1 MRSFL
6 SVKTIKAFTGEM
18 VLGDGVISVAGS
30 VFPIQDVVSII
41 DGTAYIRVTCVL
53 GEITQASVSNEGLPV
68 YVLNTGVQVV
78 AVDPSAHVV
87 SQIHD
92 TLLNEICQPVT
103 VISEKPVSVTGQVA
117 KTETKAKP
125 EAKAEVKAQEQKPKV
140 KRTRSPR
147 KKVETVKPSAEV
159 KEEAKPIEEPTLE
172 EETKEIP
179 STFTALGA
187 GVVAAAVAQ
196 TTIAEAKEPVDNE
209 ETTET
214 AKTAE
219 TSQAPEDSFSLEPTD
234 EDAGIDDELPAPVE
248 DSEVIAKAEAAV
260 AKAEAEESDSLD
272 LPIAEDDRTDFE
284 PLDGFDT
291 LDKVDT
297 SYNATETDLF
307 ENGLPEDDS
316 VDPNDALAPAH
327 RADDSES
334 EEEPL
339 EVEDEDLVE
348 DRYEVDDDDDL
359 YNFDEDDDN

>member
-18 VLGDGVISVAGS
+18 TIGDGVVSVAGS

-53 GEITQASVSNEGLPV
+53 GEITQAGVSKEGLPV
-68 YVLNTGVQVV
+68 YLLNTGVQVV

-92 TLLNEICQPVT
+92 TLLNEITQPVT
-103 VISEKPVSVTGQVA
+103 ITSEKPVSVSGQVA
-117 KTETKAKP
+117 ETETKAK
-125 EAKAEVKAQEQKPKV
+125 AEEQKPKA
-140 KRTRSPR
+140 KRTRRPR
-147 KKVETVKPSAEV
+147 KKVEAVEQPVQPVQTVEA
-159 KEEAKPIEEPTLE
+159 AKPTEEPTLDVE
-172 EETKEIP
+172 KPKEIP
-179 STFTALGA
+179 STYTALGA
-187 GVVAAAVAQ
+187 GVVAAAVAH
-196 TTIAEAKEPVDNE
+196 TTIAEAKDDLNAPEPS

-214 AKTAE
+214 VQAP
-219 TSQAPEDSFSLEPTD
+219 QAPEESFSLEPND

-248 DSEVIAKAEAAV
+248 DHEIIAKAEAAV
-260 AKAEAEESDSLD
+260 AKAEAEDTDSLD
-272 LPIAEDDRTDFE
+272 LPIAEDDRSDFE

-297 SYNATETDLF
+297 NYNAATLF
-307 ENGLPEDDS
+307 ENGLPDDDS

-327 RADDSES
+327 RADDTDG
-334 EEEPL
+334 EEESL

-359 YNFDEDDDN
+359 YNFDDEDN

>member
-18 VLGDGVISVAGS
+18 TIGDGVISVAGS

-68 YVLNTGVQVV
+68 YVLNTGVQIV

-92 TLLNEICQPVT
+92 TLLSGLVEPIT
-103 VISEKPVSVTGQVA
+103 VISEKPVSVSGQVA
-117 KTETKAKP
+117 
-125 EAKAEVKAQEQKPKV
+125 EAKAKTEAKPAVKAEEQKPKA
-140 KRTRSPR
+140 KRTRRPR
-147 KKVETVKPSAEV
+147 KKVETVKPSAEA
-159 KEEAKPIEEPTLE
+159 KEETKPIDEPILEVE
-172 EETKEIP
+172 EEAKEIP

-196 TTIAEAKEPVDNE
+196 TTIAEAKEPMEDE
-209 ETTET
+209 EPTET
-214 AKTAE
+214 VETAE
-219 TSQAPEDSFSLEPTD
+219 TAQAPEDSFSLEPTD

-248 DSEVIAKAEAAV
+248 DHEVIAKAEAAV
-260 AKAEAEESDSLD
+260 AKAEAEEDDSLD
-272 LPIAEDDRTDFE
+272 LPIAEDDRSDFE

-327 RADDSES
+327 RADDT

-359 YNFDEDDDN
+359 YNFDEDDN

>member
-18 VLGDGVISVAGS
+18 TIGDGVISVAGS

-53 GEITQASVSNEGLPV
+53 GEITQASISNEGLPV

-92 TLLNEICQPVT
+92 TLLSELAEPVT
-103 VISEKPVSVTGQVA
+103 VISEKPVSVSGQVTEAKA
-117 KTETKAKP
+117 KTETKPAV
-125 EAKAEVKAQEQKPKV
+125 KAEEQKPKA
-140 KRTRSPR
+140 KRTRRPR
-147 KKVETVKPSAEV
+147 KKVETVKPSAEA
-159 KEEAKPIEEPTLE
+159 KEETKPIEEPILEVE
-172 EETKEIP
+172 EEAKEIP

-196 TTIAEAKEPVDNE
+196 TTIAEAKEPVEDE
-209 ETTET
+209 EPTET
-214 AKTAE
+214 VETAE
-219 TSQAPEDSFSLEPTD
+219 TAQAPEDSFSLEPTD

-248 DSEVIAKAEAAV
+248 DREIIAKAEAAV
-260 AKAEAEESDSLD
+260 AKAEAEEDDSLD
-272 LPIAEDDRTDFE
+272 LPIAEDDRSDFE

-327 RADDSES
+327 RADDA

-339 EVEDEDLVE
+339 EVEDLVE

-359 YNFDEDDDN
+359 YNFDEDDN

>member
-18 VLGDGVISVAGS
+18 TIGDGVISVAGS

-68 YVLNTGVQVV
+68 YVLNTGVQIV

-92 TLLNEICQPVT
+92 TLLSGLVEPVT
-103 VISEKPVSVTGQVA
+103 VISEKPVSVSGQV
-117 KTETKAKP
+117 
-125 EAKAEVKAQEQKPKV
+125 AEVKAKTEAKPAVKAEEQKPKA
-140 KRTRSPR
+140 KRTRRPR

-159 KEEAKPIEEPTLE
+159 KEETKPIDEPILEVE
-172 EETKEIP
+172 EEAKEIP

-196 TTIAEAKEPVDNE
+196 TTIAEAKEPMEDE
-209 ETTET
+209 EPTET
-214 AKTAE
+214 VETAE
-219 TSQAPEDSFSLEPTD
+219 TAQAPEDSFSLEPTD

-248 DSEVIAKAEAAV
+248 DREVIAKAEAAV
-260 AKAEAEESDSLD
+260 AKAEAEEDDSLD
-272 LPIAEDDRTDFE
+272 LPIAEDDRSDFE

-327 RADDSES
+327 RADDT

-359 YNFDEDDDN
+359 YNFDEDDN

>member
-18 VLGDGVISVAGS
+18 TIGDGVVSVAGS
-30 VFPIQDVVSII
+30 IFPIQDVVSII

-53 GEITQASVSNEGLPV
+53 GEITQAGVSNEGLPV
-68 YVLNTGVQVV
+68 YFLNTGVQVV

-92 TLLNEICQPVT
+92 TLLSELVEPVP
-103 VISEKPVSVTGQVA
+103 VISEKPVSVSGQVT
-117 KTETKAKP
+117 KTETKAK
-125 EAKAEVKAQEQKPKV
+125 AEEQKPKV
-140 KRTRSPR
+140 KRTRRPR
-147 KKVETVKPSAEV
+147 KKVETAEQPAQV
-159 KEEAKPIEEPTLE
+159 MEAAKPAEESASKVEEP
-172 EETKEIP
+172 KEIP
-179 STFTALGA
+179 STFTTLGA

-196 TTIAEAKEPVDNE
+196 TTIAEAKESLKDEVPMG
-209 ETTET
+209 TTET
-214 AKTAE
+214 VE
-219 TSQAPEDSFSLEPTD
+219 TVQTPQAPEESFSLEATD

-248 DSEVIAKAEAAV
+248 DREIIAKAEAAV
-260 AKAEAEESDSLD
+260 AKAEEDESLD
-272 LPIAEDDRTDFE
+272 LPIAEDDRSDFE

-297 SYNATETDLF
+297 SYNSTETDLF
-307 ENGLPEDDS
+307 ENGLPDEDS

-327 RADDSES
+327 RADGT

-359 YNFDEDDDN
+359 YNFDEDDN

>member
-18 VLGDGVISVAGS
+18 TIGDGVISVACS

-68 YVLNTGVQVV
+68 YVLSTGVQVV

-92 TLLNEICQPVT
+92 TLLSELIEPVT
-103 VISEKPVSVTGQVA
+103 VISEKPVSVSGQV
-117 KTETKAKP
+117 TETKSAV
-125 EAKAEVKAQEQKPKV
+125 KAEEQKPKA
-140 KRTRSPR
+140 KRTRRPR
-147 KKVETVKPSAEV
+147 KKVETVKPPVEV
-159 KEEAKPIEEPTLE
+159 KEEAKPTEEPILEVE

-196 TTIAEAKEPVDNE
+196 TTLAEAKEPVEDDAP
-209 ETTET
+209 TEIVE
-214 AKTAE
+214 TAE
-219 TSQAPEDSFSLEPTD
+219 TFQSPEDSFSLEPTD

-260 AKAEAEESDSLD
+260 AKAEAEEDDSLD
-272 LPIAEDDRTDFE
+272 LPIAEDDRSDFE

-327 RADDSES
+327 RADDAES

-359 YNFDEDDDN
+359 YNFDEEDN

>member
-18 VLGDGVISVAGS
+18 TISDGVISVAGS

-92 TLLNEICQPVT
+92 TLLSGLVEPVT
-103 VISEKPVSVTGQVA
+103 VISEKSVSVSGQV
-117 KTETKAKP
+117 TETKVKTEVKP
-125 EAKAEVKAQEQKPKV
+125 AVKAEEQKPKA
-140 KRTRSPR
+140 KRTRRPR
-147 KKVETVKPSAEV
+147 KKTETVKPSVEV
-159 KEEAKPIEEPTLE
+159 KEETKPIEEPILEVE
-172 EETKEIP
+172 EEAKEIP

-196 TTIAEAKEPVDNE
+196 TTIAEAKEPVEDE
-209 ETTET
+209 EPTET
-214 AKTAE
+214 VETAE
-219 TSQAPEDSFSLEPTD
+219 TAQAPEDSFSLEPTD

-248 DSEVIAKAEAAV
+248 DREIIAKAEAAV
-260 AKAEAEESDSLD
+260 AKAEAEEDDSLD
-272 LPIAEDDRTDFE
+272 LPIAEDDRSDFE

-291 LDKVDT
+291 LDKIDT
-297 SYNATETDLF
+297 NYNATETDLF
-307 ENGLPEDDS
+307 ENSLPEDDS

-327 RADDSES
+327 RADDT

-359 YNFDEDDDN
+359 YNFDEDDN

>member
-18 VLGDGVISVAGS
+18 TIGDGVISVAGS

-68 YVLNTGVQVV
+68 YVLNTGVQIV

-92 TLLNEICQPVT
+92 TLLSGLVEPVT
-103 VISEKPVSVTGQVA
+103 VISEKPVSVLGQVTEAKA
-117 KTETKAKP
+117 KTETKPAV
-125 EAKAEVKAQEQKPKV
+125 KAEEQKPKA
-140 KRTRSPR
+140 KRTRRPR
-147 KKVETVKPSAEV
+147 KKVETVKPSAEA
-159 KEEAKPIEEPTLE
+159 KEETKPIDEPILEVE
-172 EETKEIP
+172 EEAKEIP

-196 TTIAEAKEPVDNE
+196 TTLAEAKEPVE
-209 ETTET
+209 EPTET
-214 AKTAE
+214 VETAE
-219 TSQAPEDSFSLEPTD
+219 TAQAPEDSFSLEPTD

-248 DSEVIAKAEAAV
+248 DREVIAKAEAAV
-260 AKAEAEESDSLD
+260 AKAKAEEDDSLD

-297 SYNATETDLF
+297 SYNAAETDFF
-307 ENGLPEDDS
+307 ENGLPDDDS

-348 DRYEVDDDDDL
+348 DRYEVDDDDL
-359 YNFDEDDDN
+359 YNFDEDDN

>member
-18 VLGDGVISVAGS
+18 TIGDGVISVAGS

-68 YVLNTGVQVV
+68 YVLNTSVQVV

-92 TLLNEICQPVT
+92 TLLSGLVEPVT
-103 VISEKPVSVTGQVA
+103 VISEKPVSVSGQV
-117 KTETKAKP
+117 TETKVKTEAKP
-125 EAKAEVKAQEQKPKV
+125 AVKAEEQKPKV
-140 KRTRSPR
+140 KRTRRPR

-159 KEEAKPIEEPTLE
+159 KEEAKPIEEPTLGE
-172 EETKEIP
+172 EAKEIP
-179 STFTALGA
+179 STFTTLGA

-196 TTIAEAKEPVDNE
+196 TTIAEAKEPVEDE
-209 ETTET
+209 EPTET
-214 AKTAE
+214 VETAE
-219 TSQAPEDSFSLEPTD
+219 TAQTPEDSFSLEPTD

-248 DSEVIAKAEAAV
+248 DREIIAKAEAAV
-260 AKAEAEESDSLD
+260 AKAEAEEDDSLD
-272 LPIAEDDRTDFE
+272 LPVAEDDRSDFE

-291 LDKVDT
+291 LDKIDT
-297 SYNATETDLF
+297 NYNATETDLF
-307 ENGLPEDDS
+307 ENSLPEDDS

-327 RADDSES
+327 RADDI

-359 YNFDEDDDN
+359 YNFDEDDN

>member
-18 VLGDGVISVAGS
+18 ALGDGVISVAGS

-92 TLLNEICQPVT
+92 TLLSGLVEPVT
-103 VISEKPVSVTGQVA
+103 VISEKPVSVSGQVA

-196 TTIAEAKEPVDNE
+196 TTIAEAKEPVDDKE
-209 ETTET
+209 STET
-214 AKTAE
+214 METAETAE
-219 TSQAPEDSFSLEPTD
+219 TSQASEDSFSLEPTD

-248 DSEVIAKAEAAV
+248 DHEIIAKAEAAV
-260 AKAEAEESDSLD
+260 AKAEAEDNDSLD

-327 RADDSES
+327 RADDT

-359 YNFDEDDDN
+359 YNFDEDDN

>member
-18 VLGDGVISVAGS
+18 TIGDGVVSVAGS

-53 GEITQASVSNEGLPV
+53 GEITQAGVSKEGLPV

-92 TLLNEICQPVT
+92 TLLNEIVQPVT
-103 VISEKPVSVTGQVA
+103 ITSEKPVSVSGQVI
-117 KTETKAKP
+117 KTETKANT
-125 EAKAEVKAQEQKPKV
+125 EAKAEEQKPKA
-140 KRTRSPR
+140 KRTRRPR
-147 KKVETVKPSAEV
+147 KKVEVAEQPV
-159 KEEAKPIEEPTLE
+159 QPVQAVETAKPTEEPTLDVE
-172 EETKEIP
+172 EPKEIP
-179 STFTALGA
+179 STYTALGA
-187 GVVAAAVAQ
+187 GVVAAAVAH
-196 TTIAEAKEPVDNE
+196 TTIAEAKDDLNDPEPS

-214 AKTAE
+214 VEAP
-219 TSQAPEDSFSLEPTD
+219 QAPEESFSLESTD

-248 DSEVIAKAEAAV
+248 DHEIIAKAEAAV
-260 AKAEAEESDSLD
+260 AKAEEDESLD
-272 LPIAEDDRTDFE
+272 LPIAEDDRSDFE
-284 PLDGFDT
+284 PLEGFDT

-297 SYNATETDLF
+297 SYNSTETDLF

-327 RADDSES
+327 RADDTDG
-334 EEEPL
+334 EEESL

-359 YNFDEDDDN
+359 YNFDDEDN

>member
-18 VLGDGVISVAGS
+18 TIGDGVVSVAGS

-53 GEITQASVSNEGLPV
+53 GEITQAGVSKEGLPV

-92 TLLNEICQPVT
+92 TLLNEITQPVT
-103 VISEKPVSVTGQVA
+103 ITSEKPVSVSGQVA
-117 KTETKAKP
+117 ETETKAK
-125 EAKAEVKAQEQKPKV
+125 AEEQKPKA
-140 KRTRSPR
+140 KRTRRPR
-147 KKVETVKPSAEV
+147 KKVEVAEQPV
-159 KEEAKPIEEPTLE
+159 QPVEVAKPTEESTLDVEEP
-172 EETKEIP
+172 KEIP
-179 STFTALGA
+179 STYTALGA
-187 GVVAAAVAQ
+187 GVVAAAVAH
-196 TTIAEAKEPVDNE
+196 TTIAEAKEDLDAPE
-209 ETTET
+209 PSETTET
-214 AKTAE
+214 VEAP
-219 TSQAPEDSFSLEPTD
+219 QAPEESFPLEPTD

-248 DSEVIAKAEAAV
+248 DHEIIAKAEAAV
-260 AKAEAEESDSLD
+260 AKAEAEENESLD
-272 LPIAEDDRTDFE
+272 LPIAEDDRSDFE

-297 SYNATETDLF
+297 NYNATTLF

-316 VDPNDALAPAH
+316 VDPNDALSPAH
-327 RADDSES
+327 RADDTDG
-334 EEEPL
+334 EEESL

-359 YNFDEDDDN
+359 YNFDDEDN